1 MATILIVDDE
11 AKIREFIG
19 IFLVSEGFRVLEA
32 ANGASALDLV
42 SREAVDLVVLDVM
55 LPDISGMEVCRK
67 MREISDVPI
76 IFLTALTDD
85 DHYLVAYG
93 SGGDGYMTKPVKASI
108 LVASIKRMLARVN
121 SRELPARGLYINE
134 ASHQVFV
141 DQKEVPLAP
150 KEYELLVLLYNNRG
164 RVLTRSYLLDRIW
177 NYSFE
182 GISRVIDAHIKKLRK
197 KLGPYASHIKTV
209 ISVGY
214 KFEEP

>member
-1 MATILIVDDE
+1 MAAILVVDDE

-19 IFLVSEGFRVLEA
+19 IFLMAEGFCVLEA
-32 ANGASALDLV
+32 ANGASALAV
-42 SREAVDLVVLDVM
+42 INRENIDLVVLDVM

-67 MREISDVPI
+67 IRETSDVPI

-85 DHYLVAYG
+85 DNYLVAYG

-108 LVASIKRMLARVN
+108 LVASVKRMLARVN
-121 SRELPARGLYINE
+121 NRELPARGLYINE
-134 ASHQVFV
+134 TSHQVFV
-141 DQKEVPLAP
+141 DQKEVSLAP

-164 RVLTRSYLLDRIW
+164 RVLTRSYLLDNIW

-182 GISRVIDAHIKKLRK
+182 GISRVVDAHVKKLRK
-197 KLGPYASHIKTV
+197 KLGPYAGSIKTI

-214 KFEEP
+214 KFEEL